1 MKISLISDTH
11 FEFHTDPTLFLNKDN
26 VDVLVIAGDLAVGS
40 SNIIHSLERFSKSF
54 KDIVYVLGNHESYGA
69 YLTEI
74 SKSIKEAT
82 NNTNVHFLDSDY
94 VIIDDVVFFGSTL
107 WTNFRKDAMAQFACA
122 RGINDF
128 RRIKGFNTDYC
139 SLLHTEQIKYIKDTY
154 SKFSEYKKVIVTHF
168 LPAVECIAPQ
178 YRGPDLLNYY
188 FANDYG
194 DWISELKDTTIMFGH
209 THDKIDVTIGDTRCV
224 CNPYGYYYNKNYNNL
239 IIEV

>member
-1 MKISLISDTH
+1 MKIRLISDIH
-11 FEFHTDPTLFLNKDN
+11 QEFCHDTTLYASRGE
-26 VDVLVIAGDLAVGS
+26 DVLVIAGDLAVGI
-40 SNIIHSLERFSKSF
+40 NDVYAALERFSLQAKHV
-54 KDIVYVLGNHESYGA
+54 IYVAGNHEYYGTNIRA
-69 YLTEI
+69 FNVML
-74 SKSIKEAT
+74 KEALK
-82 NNTNVHFLDSDY
+82 NTKVHFLDSDY
-94 VIIDDVVFFGSTL
+94 EIIDDVVFFGSTL

>member
-1 MKISLISDTH
+1 MKIRLISDIH
-11 FEFHTDPTLFLNKDN
+11 QEFCHDTTLYANRGE
-26 VDVLVIAGDLAVGS
+26 DVLVIAGDLAVGI
-40 SNIIHSLERFSKSF
+40 NDVYAALERFSLQAKHV
-54 KDIVYVLGNHESYGA
+54 IYVAGNHEYYGTNIPA
-69 YLTEI
+69 FNAML
-74 SKSIKEAT
+74 KEALK
-82 NNTNVHFLDSDY
+82 NTKVHFLNSDY
-94 VIIDDVVFFGSTL
+94 VIIDDVVFFGATL
-107 WTNFRKDAMAQFACA
+107 WTNFRKDAVAKFACA